1 MPAARRM
8 GATVVVL
15 AVALVLGVTGSAQAH
30 NGVGASFKGAAGRYT
45 LYAYDGYPVPSGQL
59 EYRLVLLDSATG
71 EPAADVV
78 PVITARLQGVAT
90 SGAQSAQVT
99 VMNNVVLY
107 DLPNPYPHDW
117 AVTVALSGPRGR
129 GRAAFAMHGRAP
141 YVPPAVHQSNG
152 SEGGSWLAGGIA
164 AGAAVVATAAYLMLR
179 RRRRGLGQF

>member
-1 MPAARRM
+1 MPAACRNC
-8 GATVVVL
+8 AVVVML
-15 AVALVLGVTGSAQAH
+15 ALALLLGAAGSARAH
-30 NGVGASFKGAAGRYT
+30 NGVGASFKGAAGHYT
-45 LYAYDGYPVPSGQL
+45 VYAYDGYPVPSGQL

-141 YVPPAVHQSNG
+141 YVPAAVHQSSASQRG
-152 SEGGSWLAGGIA
+152 PWLAGGIA
-164 AGAAVVATAAYLMLR
+164 AGAAVVATGVYLMLR